1 MRDFILKWKAV
12 IIWVIAVVFT
22 AGIVWWGV
30 ASYIDIGGNSA
41 QQQYTPEE
49 YVPSR
54 TEALAVITKES
65 TDLNHAYWL
74 MPYELSERMQEITD
88 YYRNYGQEIDELFQA
103 PYLELNTA
111 KSLIDNKIVEYYA
124 DKNGLSPTEEEVN
137 AQIEAVI
144 AQNVNTDEIKQ
155 LVIQRYGSLD
165 NYKAYI
171 KPFIVEQ
178 IKRDNVKAKVTEVT
192 EEDMKTYFEEN
203 KEAITSENNQVKAAH
218 ILVDDKALAEDILK
232 QIQDGEI
239 IFSEAA
245 VKYSTDQSNSENGG
259 ELGWFSRGDMV
270 QPFEEA
276 AFNAEVGTIVGPV
289 ETNFGYH
296 LINVQDRKKLET
308 YEDFVNNEEVYNNA
322 KTELQNEKFDAWLQ
336 SYKAENKF
344 DYILNDDVL
353 NVYDKYQSLTNNFEK
368 TNNET
373 LNEFVTWLEQFII
386 VEDEGGKKIDAQVDP
401 RNIAIYVSSLEE
413 MNNNF
418 GNQETILK
426 NFQSVAEDTRDEYI
440 AMNVEQLDSLL
451 EVKEEQRL
459 SKEDEV
465 VMIEEK
471 MAEAGNAT
479 ETADSQAYLE
489 NLNQQLSAKKAEMQV
504 IEDEISQIEDAKK
517 YHDLVGQLA
526 EQNIQ
531 PSQVDELMADIE
543 KEMQTIETRIVE
555 GLNILYDTN
564 TTSKQVVN
572 MLRKYEPDNS
582 EVALKW
588 FQQQIDQYMIYLN
601 DEEIFKQYR
610 MILEPQLLQYQLG
623 LAKIAQSEEEPVE
636 RRVSAYETLLN
647 LMEKWGKL
655 EEELMYLRELQ
666 DLKPDYP
673 DIDLIIRQVQE
684 TIEQQKAEQETLG
697 ATETTESTSTQ

>member
-543 KEMQTIETRIVE
+543 EEMQTIETRIVE

-647 LMEKWGKL
+647 LIEKWGKL

-684 TIEQQKAEQETLG
+684 TIEQQKAEQETIG

>member
-543 KEMQTIETRIVE
+543 EEMQTIETRIVE

-647 LMEKWGKL
+647 LIEKWGKL

>member
-276 AFNAEVGTIVGPV
+276 AFNAEVGTVVGPV

-368 TNNET
+368 TDNET

-386 VEDEGGKKIDAQVDP
+386 VEDEGEKKIDAQVDP

-426 NFQSVAEDTRDEYI
+426 NFQSVAEETRDEYI

-543 KEMQTIETRIVE
+543 EEMQTIETRIVE

-647 LMEKWGKL
+647 LIEKWGKL

>member
-276 AFNAEVGTIVGPV
+276 AFNAEVGTVVGPV

-368 TNNET
+368 TDNET

-386 VEDEGGKKIDAQVDP
+386 VEDEGEKKIDAQVDP

-426 NFQSVAEDTRDEYI
+426 NFQSVAEETRDEYI

-479 ETADSQAYLE
+479 EIADSQAYLE

-543 KEMQTIETRIVE
+543 EEMQTIETRIVE

-647 LMEKWGKL
+647 LIEKWGKL

>member
-368 TNNET
+368 TDNET

-386 VEDEGGKKIDAQVDP
+386 VEDEGEKKIDAQVDP

-426 NFQSVAEDTRDEYI
+426 NFQSVAEETRDEYI

-543 KEMQTIETRIVE
+543 EEMQTIETRIVE

>member
-1 MRDFILKWKAV
+1 
-12 IIWVIAVVFT
+12 
-22 AGIVWWGV
+22 
-30 ASYIDIGGNSA
+30 
-41 QQQYTPEE
+41 
-49 YVPSR
+49 
-54 TEALAVITKES
+54 
-65 TDLNHAYWL
+65 
-74 MPYELSERMQEITD
+74 
-88 YYRNYGQEIDELFQA
+88 
-103 PYLELNTA
+103 
-111 KSLIDNKIVEYYA
+111 
-124 DKNGLSPTEEEVN
+124 
-137 AQIEAVI
+137 
-144 AQNVNTDEIKQ
+144 
-155 LVIQRYGSLD
+155 
-165 NYKAYI
+165 
-171 KPFIVEQ
+171 
-178 IKRDNVKAKVTEVT
+178 
-192 EEDMKTYFEEN
+192 
-203 KEAITSENNQVKAAH
+203 
-218 ILVDDKALAEDILK
+218 
-232 QIQDGEI
+232 
-239 IFSEAA
+239 
-245 VKYSTDQSNSENGG
+245 
-259 ELGWFSRGDMV
+259 
-270 QPFEEA
+270 
-276 AFNAEVGTIVGPV
+276 VGTIVGPV

-368 TNNET
+368 TDNET

-386 VEDEGGKKIDAQVDP
+386 VEDEGEKKIDAQVDP

-543 KEMQTIETRIVE
+543 EEMQTIETRIVE

-684 TIEQQKAEQETLG
+684 TIEQQKAEQETIG

>member
-368 TNNET
+368 TDNET

-386 VEDEGGKKIDAQVDP
+386 VEDEGEKKIDAQVDP

-543 KEMQTIETRIVE
+543 EEMQTIETRIVE

-647 LMEKWGKL
+647 LIEKWGKL

>member
-322 KTELQNEKFDAWLQ
+322 KTELQNEKFDSWLQ

-368 TNNET
+368 TDNET

-386 VEDEGGKKIDAQVDP
+386 VEDEGEKKIDAQVDP

-426 NFQSVAEDTRDEYI
+426 NFQSVAEETRDEYI

-543 KEMQTIETRIVE
+543 EEMQTIETRIVE

-647 LMEKWGKL
+647 LIEKWGKL

>member
-684 TIEQQKAEQETLG
+684 TIEQQKAEQETIG

>member
-276 AFNAEVGTIVGPV
+276 AFNAEVGTVVGPV

-322 KTELQNEKFDAWLQ
+322 KTELQNEKFDSWLQ

-368 TNNET
+368 TDNET

-386 VEDEGGKKIDAQVDP
+386 VEDEGEKKIDAQVDP

-426 NFQSVAEDTRDEYI
+426 NFQSVAEETRDEYI

-479 ETADSQAYLE
+479 EIADSQAYLE

-543 KEMQTIETRIVE
+543 EEMQTIETRIVE

-647 LMEKWGKL
+647 LIEKWGKL

>member
-276 AFNAEVGTIVGPV
+276 AFNAEVGTVVGPV

-368 TNNET
+368 TDNET

-386 VEDEGGKKIDAQVDP
+386 VEDEGEKKIDAQVDP

-479 ETADSQAYLE
+479 EIADSQAYLE

-543 KEMQTIETRIVE
+543 EEMQTIETRIVE

-647 LMEKWGKL
+647 LIEKWGKL

>member
-368 TNNET
+368 TDNET

-386 VEDEGGKKIDAQVDP
+386 VEDEGEKKIDAQVDP

-426 NFQSVAEDTRDEYI
+426 NFQSVAEETRDEYI

-471 MAEAGNAT
+471 MAEAGNAA

-543 KEMQTIETRIVE
+543 EEMQTIETRIVE

-647 LMEKWGKL
+647 LIEKWGKL

>member
-368 TNNET
+368 TDNET

-386 VEDEGGKKIDAQVDP
+386 VEDEGEKKIDAQVDP

-471 MAEAGNAT
+471 MAEAGNAA

-543 KEMQTIETRIVE
+543 EEMQTIETRIVE

-647 LMEKWGKL
+647 LIEKWGKL

>member
-368 TNNET
+368 TDNET

-543 KEMQTIETRIVE
+543 EEMQTIETRIVE

>member
-386 VEDEGGKKIDAQVDP
+386 VEDEGEKKIDAQVDP

-647 LMEKWGKL
+647 LIEKWGKL

>member
-386 VEDEGGKKIDAQVDP
+386 VEDEGEKKIDAQVDP

-543 KEMQTIETRIVE
+543 EEMQTIETRIVE

-684 TIEQQKAEQETLG
+684 TIEQQKAEQETIG

>member
-368 TNNET
+368 TDNET

-386 VEDEGGKKIDAQVDP
+386 VEDEGEKKIDAQVDP

-647 LMEKWGKL
+647 LIEKWGKL

>member
-368 TNNET
+368 TDNET

-386 VEDEGGKKIDAQVDP
+386 VEDEGEKKIDAQVDP

-426 NFQSVAEDTRDEYI
+426 NFQSVAEETRDEYI

-543 KEMQTIETRIVE
+543 EEMQTIETRIVE

-647 LMEKWGKL
+647 LIEKWGKL

>member
-368 TNNET
+368 TDNET

-426 NFQSVAEDTRDEYI
+426 NFQSVAEETRDEYI

-543 KEMQTIETRIVE
+543 EEMQTIETRIVE

-647 LMEKWGKL
+647 LIEKWGKL

>member
-1 MRDFILKWKAV
+1 
-12 IIWVIAVVFT
+12 
-22 AGIVWWGV
+22 
-30 ASYIDIGGNSA
+30 
-41 QQQYTPEE
+41 
-49 YVPSR
+49 
-54 TEALAVITKES
+54 
-65 TDLNHAYWL
+65 
-74 MPYELSERMQEITD
+74 
-88 YYRNYGQEIDELFQA
+88 
-103 PYLELNTA
+103 
-111 KSLIDNKIVEYYA
+111 
-124 DKNGLSPTEEEVN
+124 
-137 AQIEAVI
+137 
-144 AQNVNTDEIKQ
+144 
-155 LVIQRYGSLD
+155 
-165 NYKAYI
+165 
-171 KPFIVEQ
+171 
-178 IKRDNVKAKVTEVT
+178 
-192 EEDMKTYFEEN
+192 
-203 KEAITSENNQVKAAH
+203 
-218 ILVDDKALAEDILK
+218 
-232 QIQDGEI
+232 
-239 IFSEAA
+239 
-245 VKYSTDQSNSENGG
+245 
-259 ELGWFSRGDMV
+259 
-270 QPFEEA
+270 
-276 AFNAEVGTIVGPV
+276 
-289 ETNFGYH
+289 
-296 LINVQDRKKLET
+296 
-308 YEDFVNNEEVYNNA
+308 
-322 KTELQNEKFDAWLQ
+322 
-336 SYKAENKF
+336 
-344 DYILNDDVL
+344 
-353 NVYDKYQSLTNNFEK
+353 
-368 TNNET
+368 
-373 LNEFVTWLEQFII
+373 
-386 VEDEGGKKIDAQVDP
+386 
-401 RNIAIYVSSLEE
+401 

-543 KEMQTIETRIVE
+543 EEMQTIETRIVE

-647 LMEKWGKL
+647 LIEKWGKL

>member
-647 LMEKWGKL
+647 LIEKWGKL

>member
-543 KEMQTIETRIVE
+543 EEMQTIETRIVE

>member
-1 MRDFILKWKAV
+1 
-12 IIWVIAVVFT
+12 
-22 AGIVWWGV
+22 
-30 ASYIDIGGNSA
+30 
-41 QQQYTPEE
+41 
-49 YVPSR
+49 
-54 TEALAVITKES
+54 
-65 TDLNHAYWL
+65 
-74 MPYELSERMQEITD
+74 
-88 YYRNYGQEIDELFQA
+88 
-103 PYLELNTA
+103 
-111 KSLIDNKIVEYYA
+111 
-124 DKNGLSPTEEEVN
+124 
-137 AQIEAVI
+137 
-144 AQNVNTDEIKQ
+144 
-155 LVIQRYGSLD
+155 
-165 NYKAYI
+165 
-171 KPFIVEQ
+171 
-178 IKRDNVKAKVTEVT
+178 
-192 EEDMKTYFEEN
+192 
-203 KEAITSENNQVKAAH
+203 
-218 ILVDDKALAEDILK
+218 
-232 QIQDGEI
+232 
-239 IFSEAA
+239 
-245 VKYSTDQSNSENGG
+245 
-259 ELGWFSRGDMV
+259 
-270 QPFEEA
+270 
-276 AFNAEVGTIVGPV
+276 
-289 ETNFGYH
+289 
-296 LINVQDRKKLET
+296 
-308 YEDFVNNEEVYNNA
+308 
-322 KTELQNEKFDAWLQ
+322 
-336 SYKAENKF
+336 
-344 DYILNDDVL
+344 
-353 NVYDKYQSLTNNFEK
+353 
-368 TNNET
+368 
-373 LNEFVTWLEQFII
+373 
-386 VEDEGGKKIDAQVDP
+386 
-401 RNIAIYVSSLEE
+401 
-413 MNNNF
+413 
-418 GNQETILK
+418 
-426 NFQSVAEDTRDEYI
+426 
-440 AMNVEQLDSLL
+440 MNVEQLDSLL

-543 KEMQTIETRIVE
+543 EEMQTIETRIVE

-647 LMEKWGKL
+647 LIEKWGKL

>member
-647 LMEKWGKL
+647 LIEKWGKL

-684 TIEQQKAEQETLG
+684 TIEQQKAEQETIG

>member
-322 KTELQNEKFDAWLQ
+322 KTELQNEKFDSWLQ

-368 TNNET
+368 TDNET

-386 VEDEGGKKIDAQVDP
+386 VEDEGEKKIDAQVDP

-543 KEMQTIETRIVE
+543 EEMQTIETRIVE

-647 LMEKWGKL
+647 LIEKWGKL

>member
-232 QIQDGEI
+232 QIQDGEL

-543 KEMQTIETRIVE
+543 EEMQTIETRIVE

-647 LMEKWGKL
+647 LIEKWGKL

>member
-368 TNNET
+368 TDNET

-386 VEDEGGKKIDAQVDP
+386 VEDEGEKKIDAQVDP

-426 NFQSVAEDTRDEYI
+426 NFQSVAEETRDEYI

-479 ETADSQAYLE
+479 EIADSQAYLE

-543 KEMQTIETRIVE
+543 EEMQTIETRIVE

-647 LMEKWGKL
+647 LIEKWGKL

>member
-22 AGIVWWGV
+22 AGIIWWGV
-30 ASYIDIGGNSA
+30 ASYIDIGGNTS

-88 YYRNYGQEIDELFQA
+88 YYRDYGQEIDELFQG

-124 DKNGLSPTEEEVN
+124 DENALSPTEEEVN
-137 AQIEAVI
+137 AQIEAVV
-144 AQNVNTDEIKQ
+144 AQNINTDEIKQ

-171 KPFIVEQ
+171 KPFLVEQ
-178 IKRDNVKAKVTEVT
+178 LKRDNVKAKVTEVT

-203 KEAITSENNQVKAAH
+203 KEDITSGNNQVKASH
-218 ILVDDKALAEDILK
+218 ILVNEKALAEDILK

-239 IFSEAA
+239 TFSEAA

-259 ELGWFSRGDMV
+259 ELGWFSRGEMV

-289 ETNFGYH
+289 ETDYGYH
-296 LINVQDRKKLET
+296 LIDVQDRKKLET

-322 KTELQNEKFDAWLQ
+322 KTQLANEKFDAWLET
-336 SYKAENKF
+336 YKAENEF

-353 NVYDKYQSLTNNFEK
+353 NVYDKYQAMTNNSEK
-368 TNNET
+368 TDNET
-373 LNEFVTWLEQFII
+373 INEFVTWLEQFII
-386 VEDEGGKKIDAQVDP
+386 VEDEGIQKLDARVDP
-401 RNIAIYVSSLEE
+401 RNIALYVSSLEE

-418 GNQETILK
+418 TNQETILK
-426 NFQSVAEDTRDEYI
+426 NFQSVADNTRDEYMS
-440 AMNVEQLDSLL
+440 MNVEKLDSLH
-451 EVKEEQRL
+451 EVKEKQRL
-459 SKEDEV
+459 SLEDEV

-471 MAEAGNAT
+471 MAETGNAT
-479 ETADSQAYLE
+479 ETSDNKAYLE

-517 YHDLVGQLA
+517 YHDLVEQLA

-531 PSQVDELMADIE
+531 PTQVDELLMDIE
-543 KEMQTIETRIVE
+543 EEIQANESRIVE

-588 FQQQIDQYMIYLN
+588 FQQQIGQYMMYLN

-623 LAKIAQSEEEPVE
+623 LAKIAQSDEEPVE

-655 EEELMYLRELQ
+655 EEEVMYLKELQ
-666 DLKPDYP
+666 ELKPDYP
-673 DIDLIIRQVQE
+673 DIDLIIQQVQE
-684 TIEQQKAEQETLG
+684 TIG

>member
-386 VEDEGGKKIDAQVDP
+386 VEDEGEKKIDAQVDP

-543 KEMQTIETRIVE
+543 EEMQTIETRIVE

-647 LMEKWGKL
+647 LIEKWGKL